1 MIEVNT
7 MGGRVMSERQPM
19 WGELPPDGTV
29 LTTAEYLQTAES
41 LRVQEL
47 IYGELRVEDSPSF
60 RHQNLLLELAVL
72 MRVFVGQHRLG
83 TVCIAPQ
90 DVILDPKRALI
101 LQPDLM
107 FISNARHEIISD
119 HIWGAPD
126 LVVEVMSPHP
136 RIGKLD
142 ERIRYFSQYG
152 VKECWLIHQ
161 LSREIEVLR
170 LQEHGAGSRQTFRGV
185 AVIASG
191 VLPGF
196 GISPELLSCW

>member
-1 MIEVNT
+1 
-7 MGGRVMSERQPM
+7 MSERPTTY
-19 WGELPPDGTV
+19 GELPPDGTV

-41 LRVQEL
+41 MRVQEL
-47 IYGELRVEDSPSF
+47 HWGVLRVEDSPHF

-72 MRVFVGQHRLG
+72 MRVFVGRHRLG

-90 DVILDPKRALI
+90 DVILDPARALVV
-101 LQPDLM
+101 QPDLM
-107 FISNARHEIISD
+107 FISNYRRDIITD

-136 RIGKLD
+136 RIGKLED
-142 ERIRYFSQYG
+142 RIEAFSTYG

-170 LQEHGAGSRQTFRGV
+170 FKEHGANARRTFRGV
-185 AVIASG
+185 EAIESG
-191 VLPGF
+191 VLPEF
-196 GISPELLSCW
+196 RISVEVLECW

>member
-1 MIEVNT
+1 
-7 MGGRVMSERQPM
+7 MSERPAQ
-19 WGELPPDGTV
+19 WGELPPHGTV

-47 IYGELRVEDSPSF
+47 IYGRLRVEESPHF

-72 MRVFVGQHRLG
+72 MRVFVGQHKLG
-83 TVCIAPQ
+83 VVCIAPQ
-90 DVILDPKRALI
+90 DVILDPARALI

-107 FISNARHEIISD
+107 FISKHRQEIISD

-126 LVVEVMSPHP
+126 LVIEVMSPHP

-142 ERIRYFSQYG
+142 ERIGYFQHYG
-152 VKECWLIHQ
+152 VKECWLVHQ

-170 LQEHGAGSRQTFRGV
+170 LQEHGEGKRRTFRGIE
-185 AVIASG
+185 AIESG
-191 VLPGF
+191 VLPEF
-196 GISPELLSCW
+196 RISPEVLACW

>member
-1 MIEVNT
+1 
-7 MGGRVMSERQPM
+7 MSERPAL
-19 WGELPPDGTV
+19 WGELPPDGTMMS
-29 LTTAEYLQTAES
+29 TADYLQTAES

-47 IYGELRVEDSPSF
+47 FYGTLRVAESPLF

-72 MRVFVGQHRLG
+72 MRVFVGRHRLG

-90 DVILDPKRALI
+90 DVILDPARALV

-107 FISNARHEIISD
+107 FISKARHEIISD

-142 ERIRYFSQYG
+142 ERIRCFAQYG
-152 VKECWLIHQ
+152 VKECWLVHQ
-161 LSREIEVLR
+161 LTREIEVLR
-170 LQEHGAGSRQTFRGV
+170 LAAHDGSARRMFRGV
-185 AVIASG
+185 ETIESS
-191 VLPGF
+191 VLPDF
-196 GISPELLSCW
+196 GVSPELLSCW

>member
-1 MIEVNT
+1 
-7 MGGRVMSERQPM
+7 MGGRVMSERPSTF
-19 WGELPPDGTV
+19 GELPPDGTI
-29 LTTAEYLQTAES
+29 LTTAEYLRTAES

-47 IYGELRVEDSPSF
+47 IYGTLRVEESPPF

-72 MRVFVGQHRLG
+72 MRVFAGRDRLG

-90 DVILDPKRALI
+90 DVILDAARALI
-101 LQPDLM
+101 VQPDLM
-107 FISNARHEIISD
+107 FISKGRHHIISD

-152 VKECWLIHQ
+152 VRECWLVHQ

-170 LQEHGAGSRQTFRGV
+170 FQEPGANARRTFRG
-185 AVIASG
+185 IERIESG

-196 GISPELLSCW
+196 GISPALLDCW

>member
-1 MIEVNT
+1 
-7 MGGRVMSERQPM
+7 M
-19 WGELPPDGTV
+19 WGELPPHGTV

-47 IYGELRVEDSPSF
+47 IYGELRVEDSPHF

-72 MRVFVGQHRLG
+72 MRVFVGQHKLG

-90 DVILDPKRALI
+90 DVILDPARALI

-107 FISNARHEIISD
+107 FISKSRSDIISD

-136 RIGKLD
+136 RIGKLE
-142 ERIRYFSQYG
+142 ERIGHFAQHG

-161 LSREIEVLR
+161 LAREIEVIKF
-170 LQEHGAGSRQTFRGV
+170 QEYGDGRRRTFRGV
-185 AVIASG
+185 QVIESS

-196 GISPELLSCW
+196 GISPEVLECW

>member
-1 MIEVNT
+1 
-7 MGGRVMSERQPM
+7 MSDRASVY
-19 WGELPPDGTV
+19 GELPDGGTI
-29 LTTAEYLQTAES
+29 LTTSEYLQTAET

-47 IYGELRVEDSPSF
+47 IYGTLQVADSPLF

-72 MRVFVGQHRLG
+72 MRVFVGQHKLG

-90 DVILDPKRALI
+90 DVILDPARALI
-101 LQPDLM
+101 VQPDLM
-107 FISNARHEIISD
+107 FISKARHEIISD

-142 ERIRYFSQYG
+142 ERIRCFAQYG
-152 VKECWLIHQ
+152 VKECWLVHQ
-161 LSREIEVLR
+161 LTREIEVLC
-170 LQEHGAGSRQTFRGV
+170 LTAYDGSARRFFRGV
-185 AVIASG
+185 ERIESS
-191 VLPGF
+191 VLPEF